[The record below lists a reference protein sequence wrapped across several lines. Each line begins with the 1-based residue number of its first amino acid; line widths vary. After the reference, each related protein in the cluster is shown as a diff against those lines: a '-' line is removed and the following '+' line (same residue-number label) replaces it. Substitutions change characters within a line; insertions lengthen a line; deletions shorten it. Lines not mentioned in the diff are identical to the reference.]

1 MLCCINIIRINIDC
15 LNDRFTYFYSTSPI
29 KGYNV
34 RWFQLSF
41 FLIYDFSLFVPIFDL
56 VHAVDAILIPLKQL
70 RASQNRL

>member
-1 MLCCINIIRINIDC
+1 MLSCINIIRNNIDC
-15 LNDRFTYFYSTSPI
+15 LNVRFTYFYSTSPNQGVQRTMVSVVI
-29 KGYNV
+29 
-34 RWFQLSF
+34 